1 MARSFSNAKVLSAL
15 VVDGMSLAIH
25 RRGYA
30 AASGAASSAV
40 RAQKSG
46 VMVKK
51 MGEEMMKVRASET
64 SAWVPD
70 PVTGYYR
77 PENQTKQID
86 VAELRAMHLKHKN

>member
-1 MARSFSNAKVLSAL
+1 M
-15 VVDGMSLAIH
+15 
-25 RRGYA
+25 
-30 AASGAASSAV
+30 
-40 RAQKSG
+40 
-46 VMVKK
+46 KK